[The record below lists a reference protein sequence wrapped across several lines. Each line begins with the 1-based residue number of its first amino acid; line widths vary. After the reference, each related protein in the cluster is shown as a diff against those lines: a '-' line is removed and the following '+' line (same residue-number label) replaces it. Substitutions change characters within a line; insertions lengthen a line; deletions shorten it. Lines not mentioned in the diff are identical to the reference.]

1 MTGTGGVKQLVLRQ
15 GREKSLLRRH
25 PWIFSGAIER
35 VVGSPSVGETVIVR
49 SAQGRFLAYAAFSP
63 ASQIRA
69 RAWSFDEADT
79 IDAAFIAERV
89 RRAVA
94 YRSGVMPSASEG
106 MRLVHAES
114 DGLPGVVV
122 DRYADT
128 AVLQCSSAGAE
139 RWRDAI
145 ADALITHAG
154 CSRVY
159 ERSDAEVRRL
169 EGLEERRGLLAGDEP
184 PDAIRIRENRIA
196 YLIDVRGG
204 QKTGFFLD
212 QRDNRDLLRE
222 CTLGKTVLDV
232 FSYTGGFTL
241 SALAGGAAHVTTIDS
256 SAEALEGAR
265 ANVAASSFESS
276 TVDWIEGDAF
286 ALLRRLFDQG
296 RRFDV
301 VVLDP
306 PKFAPTEK
314 HVMRAARAYK
324 DVNLWAFK
332 LLRPGGLLFTF
343 SCSGGVDVPLF
354 QSIVAGAALDAGVK
368 GRIVRRLSAAA
379 DHPVALEFPEGEY
392 LKGLVIG
399 VE

>member
-1 MTGTGGVKQLVLRQ
+1 MKQLILKS

-35 VVGSPSVGETVIVR
+35 VVGAPAIGDTVVVR

-69 RAWSFDEADT
+69 RAWSFDEKDT
-79 IDAAFIAERV
+79 VDDAFVAERV
-89 RRAVA
+89 RRSIA
-94 YRSGVMPSASEG
+94 YRSAVMPASCDG
-106 MRLVHAES
+106 VRLVHGES

-139 RWRDAI
+139 KWRHAI
-145 ADALITHAG
+145 AEALVAHAG

-169 EGLEERRGLLAGDEP
+169 EGLDERSGALVGGEP

-196 YLIDVRGG
+196 FLIDVRSG

-222 CTLGKTVLDV
+222 SARGRTVLDV

-241 SALAGGAAHVTTIDS
+241 SALAGGAERVATIDS
-256 SAEALEGAR
+256 SADALAGAR
-265 ANVAASSFESS
+265 ANVASSGFDPNAIE
-276 TVDWIEGDAF
+276 WLEGDAF
-286 ALLRRLFDQG
+286 AMLRRLFDQG
-296 RRFDV
+296 RRFDI

-332 LLRPGGLLFTF
+332 LLKPGGRLFTF
-343 SCSGGVDVPLF
+343 SCSGGVDVALF

-368 GRIVRRLSAAA
+368 GRIVRRLSAAP

-392 LKGLVIG
+392 LKGLV
-399 VE
+399 VEVE

>member
-1 MTGTGGVKQLVLRQ
+1 VKQLVLKA

-25 PWIFSGAIER
+25 PWIFSGAVER
-35 VVGSPSVGETVIVR
+35 VIGSPERGETVVVR
-49 SAQGRFLAYAAFSP
+49 SAQGRFLAHAAYSP

-69 RAWSFDEADT
+69 RVWSFDEAEA
-79 IDAAFIAERV
+79 IDAGFFAERV

-94 YRSGVMPSASEG
+94 YRAAVMPSDCEG
-106 MRLVHAES
+106 VRLVHAES

-128 AVLQCSSAGAE
+128 AVIQCTSAGADA
-139 RWRDAI
+139 WREAI
-145 ADALITHAG
+145 ADALVSCAG
-154 CSRVY
+154 CRRVY

-169 EGLEERRGLLAGDEP
+169 EGLDERMGAVIGDEP

-196 YLIDVRGG
+196 FLVDVRGG

-212 QRDNRDLLRE
+212 QRDNRDLVRASSRDR
-222 CTLGKTVLDV
+222 TVLDV

-241 SALAGGAAHVTTIDS
+241 AALAGGATRVTTIDS
-256 SAEALEGAR
+256 SAHALAGAR
-265 ANVAASSFESS
+265 ANVMASGLDDGA
-276 TVDWIEGDAF
+276 VDWLEGDAF

-296 RRFDV
+296 RRFDL

-314 HVMRAARAYK
+314 HAARAARAYK

-332 LLRPGGLLFTF
+332 LLREGGRLLTF
-343 SCSGGVDVPLF
+343 SCSGGVDAPLF
-354 QSIVAGAALDAGVK
+354 QSIVAGAALDARVS
-368 GRIVRRLSAAA
+368 GRIVRRLSATP

-392 LKGLVIG
+392 LKGLVVHAG
-399 VE
+399 

>member
-1 MTGTGGVKQLVLRQ
+1 VKQLILKS

-25 PWIFSGAIER
+25 PWVFSGAIER
-35 VVGSPSVGETVIVR
+35 VVGSPEVGETVVVR
-49 SAQGRFLAYAAFSP
+49 SGQGRFLAYAAFSP

-69 RAWSFDEADT
+69 RTWSFDESDT
-79 IDAAFIAERV
+79 IDAEFIAERV

-94 YRSGVMPSASEG
+94 YRNAVMPSDCEG
-106 MRLVHAES
+106 VRLVHAES

-122 DRYADT
+122 DQYADT
-128 AVLQCSSAGAE
+128 AVMQCSSAGAE
-139 RWRDAI
+139 KWRDAI
-145 ADALITHAG
+145 ADALIAHAG

-169 EGLEERRGLLAGDEP
+169 EGLEERSGVLVGDEP
-184 PDAIRIRENRIA
+184 PDAIRIREHRMA
-196 YLIDVRGG
+196 FLVDVRGG

-212 QRDNRDLLRE
+212 QRDNRNLVRE
-222 CTLGKTVLDV
+222 SSKDKAVLDV

-241 SALAGGAAHVTTIDS
+241 SALAGGAGRVTTIDS
-256 SAEALEGAR
+256 SAEALACGR
-265 ANVAASSFESS
+265 SNIAASGLDANAI
-276 TVDWIEGDAF
+276 DWLEGDAF

-301 VVLDP
+301 IVLDP

-343 SCSGGVDVPLF
+343 SCSGGVDAALF